1 MTMPA
6 TRVAP
11 AQRIRVLLAD
21 DHAVFRQGLRR
32 LLETER
38 DFLVVG
44 EAANSEE
51 AVALVSQLRPDI
63 LLLDLSM
70 PGGSGLE
77 ALTTLARI
85 DVAVKVVVL
94 TAEIEREQIVRA
106 LQLGAR
112 GVLLKSSAAD
122 LIFKGLRTIMAG
134 QHWVDRQTVTDL
146 VELVKELS
154 GSPRQPSSNK
164 FGLTRES
171 RHREK
176 ARDQRGHGQAPS
188 DADLLEDRCVEPTR
202 AGAVCD
208 ASPTRQALTVRSTTD
223 VPGPGTNGR
232 CARSAVS
239 LPLTQSRHPCPPSGC
254 RTLERLVLMEGRA
267 GLSFFRF
274 ERRQLRSAA

>member
-164 FGLTRES
+164 FGLTPRQLEIVAAVVAGLAN
-171 RHREK
+171 RDI
-176 ARDQRGHGQAPS
+176 ARKLGIS
-188 DADLLEDRCVEPTR
+188 ED
-202 AGAVCD
+202 
-208 ASPTRQALTVRSTTD
+208 TVKHH
-223 VPGPGTNGR
+223 
-232 CARSAVS
+232 
-239 LPLTQSRHPCPPSGC
+239 LTQIFSRTGVSN
-254 RTLERLVLMEGRA
+254 RLELALFAMHH
-267 GLSFFRF
+267 
-274 ERRQLRSAA
+274 QLGKH

>member
-51 AVALVSQLRPDI
+51 AVTLVSQLRPDI

-77 ALTTLARI
+77 ALSMLARI

-94 TAEIEREQIVRA
+94 TAEIEREQIVRV
-106 LQLGAR
+106 LQLGVR
-112 GVLLKSSAAD
+112 GVLLKSSGAD
-122 LIFKGLRTIMAG
+122 LIFKGLRTIMSG

-146 VELVKELS
+146 VELVRELS
-154 GSPRQPSSNK
+154 GSPRQGSSNK
-164 FGLTRES
+164 FGLTKR
-171 RHREK
+171 
-176 ARDQRGHGQAPS
+176 Q
-188 DADLLEDRCVEPTR
+188 LEIV
-202 AGAVCD
+202 AAV
-208 ASPTRQALTVRSTTD
+208 V
-223 VPGPGTNGR
+223 
-232 CARSAVS
+232 
-239 LPLTQSRHPCPPSGC
+239 
-254 RTLERLVLMEGRA
+254 A
-267 GLSFFRF
+267 GLSNRDIARKLSISEDTVKHHLTQIFSKTGVSNRLELALFAMHH
-274 ERRQLRSAA
+274 QLGKG

>member
-1 MTMPA
+1 MPA

-21 DHAVFRQGLRR
+21 DHAGFRQGLRR

-38 DFLVVG
+38 DFHVVG

-63 LLLDLSM
+63 LLLALSM

-77 ALTTLARI
+77 ALTTLARL

-112 GVLLKSSAAD
+112 GVVLKSSGPD

-146 VELVKELS
+146 VERVKELS
-154 GSPRQPSSNK
+154 GPPRQASSNK
-164 FGLTRES
+164 FGLTPRQLEIVAAVVAGLAN
-171 RHREK
+171 RDI
-176 ARDQRGHGQAPS
+176 ARKLGIS
-188 DADLLEDRCVEPTR
+188 ED
-202 AGAVCD
+202 
-208 ASPTRQALTVRSTTD
+208 TVKHH
-223 VPGPGTNGR
+223 
-232 CARSAVS
+232 
-239 LPLTQSRHPCPPSGC
+239 LTQIFSRTGVSN
-254 RTLERLVLMEGRA
+254 RLELALFAMHH
-267 GLSFFRF
+267 
-274 ERRQLRSAA
+274 QLGKH